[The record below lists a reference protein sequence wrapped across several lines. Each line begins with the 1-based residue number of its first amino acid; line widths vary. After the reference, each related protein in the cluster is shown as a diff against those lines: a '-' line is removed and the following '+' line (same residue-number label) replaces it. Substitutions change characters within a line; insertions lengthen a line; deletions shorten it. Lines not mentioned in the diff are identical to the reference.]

1 MLAIEAMQ
9 GDEEIRLL
17 FSSLVTV
24 KSNPSGLR
32 SVFEDGFHIVLVV
45 LVQEL
50 AEIFSVFVV
59 GNIHAT

>member
-17 FSSLVTV
+17 FSSLVTI

-32 SVFEDGFHIVLVV
+32 SVFEDGFHVVLVV

-50 AEIFSVFVV
+50 AETFSVFVV
-59 GNIHAT
+59 GNIHAI